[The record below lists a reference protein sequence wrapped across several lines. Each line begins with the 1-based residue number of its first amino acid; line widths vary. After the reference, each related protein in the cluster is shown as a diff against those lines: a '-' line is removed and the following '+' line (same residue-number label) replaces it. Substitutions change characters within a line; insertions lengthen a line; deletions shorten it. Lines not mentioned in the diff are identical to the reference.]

1 MQTTIP
7 LYGFGG
13 GSGGVGGT
21 LTVNAPAGAV
31 VTVSK
36 DGKSKTKTAGDD
48 GTAIFQG
55 LKGGL
60 WTVTISNGIDTAQK
74 TVTVTTDYAVELSF
88 FTAALHITY
97 PAGSTCTV
105 SDGVTT
111 LTAPD
116 TSGTWDCVVPNA
128 AVWTVTVVE
137 KGWTDTLELTQSG
150 QSVDVDLTVFHLYK
164 EGDELVRRSGGWDFA
179 SWFGM
184 TFNNSLSSKEADCIK
199 LYSGIGQCAIWTK
212 KAIDVTNFSTLHVRF
227 KSNSYM
233 TIGICDTYGSANA
246 SSYSPVS
253 KETYAL
259 EDTVDISGQSG
270 LYYVWLGTYGQS
282 ASYGGEISEVW
293 LT

>member
-1 MQTTIP
+1 MI
-7 LYGFGG
+7 LNMNGG
-13 GSGGVGGT
+13 LVGDQI
-21 LTVNAPAGAV
+21 TVTAPAGAT

-36 DGKSKTKTAGDD
+36 DGKSKTQAADASGRAVFKWLESGE
-48 GTAIFQG
+48 
-55 LKGGL
+55 
-60 WTVTISNGIDTAQK
+60 WTVTITNGTDTAQK

-179 SWFGM
+179 SWIGM
-184 TFNNSLSSKEADCIK
+184 SFNNSLSSKEADRIK
-199 LYSGIGQCAIWTK
+199 LYSGIGQCAVWTK
-212 KAIDVTNFSTLHVRF
+212 KAIDVTNFSTLHVKF

-233 TIGICDTYGSANA
+233 AFGIYNTYGSSNA
-246 SSYSPVS
+246 SPNSPVN
-253 KETYAL
+253 KETYAR
-259 EDTVDISGQSG
+259 EDTADISGQSG